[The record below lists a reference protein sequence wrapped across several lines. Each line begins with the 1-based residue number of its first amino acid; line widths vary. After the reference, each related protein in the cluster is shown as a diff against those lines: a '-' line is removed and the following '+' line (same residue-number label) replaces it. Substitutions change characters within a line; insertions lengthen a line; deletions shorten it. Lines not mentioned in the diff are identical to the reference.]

1 MLHHLQRP
9 TEKVYSNMQNNLTCG
24 IIDFAQ
30 EVEEPPELQNARQQ
44 LTDMVIDSKEEKAE
58 FTATN
63 GRPVESRDSMLCG
76 RR

>member
-1 MLHHLQRP
+1 VLHHLQRP

-24 IIDFAQ
+24 IDFAQ

-63 GRPVESRDSMLCG
+63 GRPVVP
-76 RR
+76 